1 MTGMKTLG
9 LLRSP
14 EQASCPGNAC
24 SLLDSLIFAEAFQ
37 SPYSPKYLLPRPLI
51 SQAFLSVAFPNC
63 HPLSPAAVTNTF
75 AFKCFQQ
82 THCGKLPQLWVSSE
96 AGKTKA
102 SIWADSSGSHQIGQN
117 TQPQFFETKV
127 CIASSGFSN
136 LPQESRLLS
145 SWMISSWRVGDGEW
159 VS

>member
-1 MTGMKTLG
+1 MRAILGMHVAIY
-9 LLRSP
+9 SP
-14 EQASCPGNAC
+14 WYLQELFRALISPSISFP
-24 SLLDSLIFAEAFQ
+24 SLLVLRLFGLSLA
-37 SPYSPKYLLPRPLI
+37 LLK
-51 SQAFLSVAFPNC
+51 C

-145 SWMISSWRVGDGEW
+145 SWMLSSWRVGDGEW